1 MVKKLNHF
9 LRFKLSKPKFDGK
22 TVFITGGSSGIGE
35 ELCKR
40 FVELGAKKVIIAA
53 RRLAEL
59 ERVKQECK
67 FPERVQTLVLDLAE
81 PRSCLDLAQRVG
93 GDVDIVVNNGGIS

>member
-1 MVKKLNHF
+1 MLKKLNHM
-9 LRFKLSKPKFDGK
+9 LRHKLSNPKFNGK

-53 RRLAEL
+53 RRLNEL
-59 ERVKQECK
+59 ERVKGETK
-67 FPERVQTLVLDLAE
+67 YPEKVEV
-81 PRSCLDLAQRVG
+81 
-93 GDVDIVVNNGGIS
+93 I